1 MLGFI
6 KKDLLTIKSNLK
18 ILLVIFVVFAI
29 MAFNG
34 DMSISFL
41 PPYMSVMIMMS
52 TFSYDAYNKWDSYA
66 STLPNGRKN
75 IVTSKY
81 LSTIILI
88 LCTTFI
94 VFILGIL
101 CSTLNNVKID
111 FLELFAT
118 IFATILCEAIMY
130 PIIFKFGIEKARIGI
145 FALIFGIILL
155 GELLIN
161 YINVGKVLNSL
172 SFFNNWW
179 IIIFP
184 LLVIIMLFSSYLIS
198 LKIYMKK
205 EL

>member
-18 ILLVIFVVFAI
+18 ILLIIFIVFAI

-41 PPYMSVMIMMS
+41 PSYMSLMIMMS

-75 IVTSKY
+75 IVISKY

-88 LCTTFI
+88 VFTTFI
-94 VFILGIL
+94 VFILSVV
-101 CSTLNNVKID
+101 CSSVNNVKIN
-111 FLELFAT
+111 FMELIAT

-145 FALIFGIILL
+145 FVLIFGIILL

-161 YINVGKVLNSL
+161 YINLGKVLNSL
-172 SFFNNWW
+172 SFLNNWW

-184 LLVIIMLFSSYLIS
+184 VLVVIILYVSYIIS
-198 LKIYMKK
+198 IRIYKKK